1 MKHLLHIVG
10 FLIWFQ
16 ISSSQSGTTLRGTV
30 ADSENTLPGTE
41 VLNLSSKIITHTDRK
56 GQFTIKVNPQDILVF
71 ISKNHV
77 IKKVYLGD
85 QLYKTDLNVIM
96 TPKKEQ
102 LDEVVVSSNAKP
114 DYNSQ
119 KITDTP
125 YFDDNQ
131 SVPKVRMF
139 NDGSIV
145 NGTDFVRIY
154 KDIVKL
160 FRKNK
165 EQKTIA
171 FKDRMLNDYDSQFFS
186 ETLGIQKEEIVP
198 FIEYC
203 EADPKSKTITDNSNT
218 LDVIEFLMAKKAEY
232 KKSNP

>member
-1 MKHLLHIVG
+1 MKHLLYIVS
-10 FLIWFQ
+10 FLILSQ
-16 ISSSQSGTTLRGTV
+16 ISFSQSGTTLRGTV
-30 ADSENTLPGTE
+30 ADSESTLPGTE
-41 VLNLSSKIITHTDRK
+41 VLNLSTKSITHTDRN
-56 GQFTIKVNPQDILVF
+56 GHFSIKVNPQDVLVF

-77 IKKVYLGD
+77 IKKVYLGNESH
-85 QLYKTDLNVIM
+85 KADLNIIM

-102 LDEVVVSSNAKP
+102 LEEVVVSSRAKP

-131 SVPKVRMF
+131 STPKVRMF

-145 NGTDFVRIY
+145 NGVDFVRIY

-165 EQKTIA
+165 EQKTVA
-171 FKDRMLNDYDSQFFS
+171 FKDRILNDYDSGFFS
-186 ETLGIQKEEIVP
+186 ETLGIQKEEILP

-203 EADPKSKTITDNSNT
+203 ELDPKSKTITDDSNT
-218 LDVIEFLMAKKAEY
+218 LDVIDFLMAKKASF
-232 KKSNP
+232 KKNSP